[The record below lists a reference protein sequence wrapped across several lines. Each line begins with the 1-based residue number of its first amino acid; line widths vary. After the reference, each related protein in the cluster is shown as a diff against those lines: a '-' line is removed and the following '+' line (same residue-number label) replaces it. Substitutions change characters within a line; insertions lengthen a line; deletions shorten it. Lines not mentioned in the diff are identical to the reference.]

1 MKIMNIIAAVVL
13 APGIA
18 SSASAATF
26 NDGLLTSAQV
36 TTSRDYSS
44 LVAKTFSDTYM
55 FSIGAN
61 QAASFSINGVSLPT
75 MTYNFNP
82 SHTQEVVTT
91 TQLNVGHLSATIYA
105 VAPVTLALTQVAT
118 FASDTNRLSAV
129 YGLTGGSYEIV
140 VDGTTTGTTQAIKYN
155 LADNTV
161 MATGATK
168 PSGGQYTFAL
178 NDGKVVATPPV
189 PEPGSYA
196 LMLSGLAMVGFIA
209 HRRKS
214 NN

>member
-161 MATGATK
+161 IATGAVRS
-168 PSGGQYTFAL
+168 SGGQYTFAL
-178 NDGKVVATPPV
+178 NDGKVFTPPV
-189 PEPGSYA
+189 PEPEAYA

-209 HRRKS
+209 RRRKS
-214 NN
+214 HN